1 VRPELFLPWCIGVN
15 NLKLIVKVSLAD
27 AADRLDA
34 GEEHFNNLRIK
45 IFAGT
50 GIQLL
55 KDLRLV
61 PSFFIARCDPRA
73 SYTSASATS
82 LPDTRISCPFLGLA
96 APTLIS

>member
-1 VRPELFLPWCIGVN
+1 MVRVL
-15 NLKLIVKVSLAD
+15 LAD
-27 AADRLDA
+27 AADRLDT

-73 SYTSASATS
+73 SYTSESATS
-82 LPDTRISCPFLGLA
+82 LPDTGISCPFLDIA
-96 APTLIS
+96 VPSAIS